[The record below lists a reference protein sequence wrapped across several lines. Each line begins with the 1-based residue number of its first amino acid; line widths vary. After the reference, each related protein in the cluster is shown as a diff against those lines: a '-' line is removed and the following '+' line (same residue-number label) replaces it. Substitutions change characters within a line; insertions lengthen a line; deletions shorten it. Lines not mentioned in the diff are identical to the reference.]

1 MTVCLCLCVCLCVCV
16 SVCLC
21 VCVCVCD
28 DDGLAGHTSSELS
41 WAQTSAGYIGVNISS
56 PTEAVKRLSGNY
68 RTYALQLRGLTGGI
82 ASAQVCQSNDV
93 GTAAASTRTACT
105 DLSRIDNPSADPEW
119 TTVGWWVQGAK
130 GAESAVPEGT
140 VVVVLPPLE
149 LNSVASL
156 EVKLL

>member
-1 MTVCLCLCVCLCVCV
+1 M
-16 SVCLC
+16 
-21 VCVCVCD
+21 
-28 DDGLAGHTSSELS
+28 
-41 WAQTSAGYIGVNISS
+41 QTSAGYIGVNISS
-56 PTEAVKRLSGNY
+56 PTEAVKWLPGSY